1 MHVKNYMYIKVITK
15 VYNYIKEKETLVAFD
30 ITLLMTYLLRK
41 IWKHEVFINKKN
53 NLLNSRL
60 YE

>member
-1 MHVKNYMYIKVITK
+1 MYIKITK

-30 ITLLMTYLLRK
+30 ITLNDLLA
-41 IWKHEVFINKKN
+41 EENLETQVFINKKN

-60 YE
+60 YEQ

>member
-1 MHVKNYMYIKVITK
+1 MYIKIITK

-60 YE
+60 YEQ

>member
-1 MHVKNYMYIKVITK
+1 MHVKNYTYIKIIRK

-41 IWKHEVFINKKN
+41 I
-53 NLLNSRL
+53 
-60 YE
+60 